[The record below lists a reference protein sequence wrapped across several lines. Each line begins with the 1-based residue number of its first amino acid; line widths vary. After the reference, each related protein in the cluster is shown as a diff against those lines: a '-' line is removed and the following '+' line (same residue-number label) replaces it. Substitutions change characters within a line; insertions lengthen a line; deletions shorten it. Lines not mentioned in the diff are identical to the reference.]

1 MVNNNNLKQLKNR
14 FVTDEKKEL
23 ECYDTYYRICQD
35 YIHDIIINFQSYEAK
50 EKVLKY
56 GDIEYL
62 DMFNGKVIKREQN
75 NKQPKLK
82 SESRFQEVSRYRK
95 IALQKT
101 VMRKIL
107 KYAKKNNINIWEIN
121 FLRIKFIY
129 FGKNRNADCIVYD
142 LDEISSNYYYETTS
156 KIDGGIGG
164 GIDGGIDGGT
174 YWNKDK
180 E

>member
-1 MVNNNNLKQLKNR
+1 
-14 FVTDEKKEL
+14 
-23 ECYDTYYRICQD
+23 
-35 YIHDIIINFQSYEAK
+35 
-50 EKVLKY
+50 
-56 GDIEYL
+56 
-62 DMFNGKVIKREQN
+62 
-75 NKQPKLK
+75 
-82 SESRFQEVSRYRK
+82 
-95 IALQKT
+95 
-101 VMRKIL
+101 MRKIL
-107 KYAKKNNINIWEIN
+107 KYAKKNNINIWKIN